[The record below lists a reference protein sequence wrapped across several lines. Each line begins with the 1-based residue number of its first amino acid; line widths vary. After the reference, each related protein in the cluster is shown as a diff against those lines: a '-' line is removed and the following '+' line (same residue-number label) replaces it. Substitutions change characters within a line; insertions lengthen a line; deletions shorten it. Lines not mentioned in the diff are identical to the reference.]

1 MSLLLDALKR
11 AEEAKRAKLAVE
23 RGAVSTVEPL
33 SPLPVASPSAPLE
46 AAISAHVVPS
56 KAAELQL
63 ADYEDID
70 AQVAFQPER
79 PNEEQERSGGIARE
93 LGLTPVDTPRI
104 EAPEP
109 LISRVAQASKKSSTD
124 RDVAKSVF
132 IAKQSAQ
139 HEQGAGKKWLLP
151 VIAIGVAVVGA
162 GGWYVWNEVNRI
174 SRPASVAVR
183 PLQAPAIQPQPSPNV
198 QPAIAEANVAMA
210 TTPPAPAEPALP
222 PLLPPLPEQ
231 VEQVALPPSLS
242 TGKSGKSSPI
252 QLDDREQLARA
263 LKEISPA
270 REEPVALKLARS
282 LAPPAVPNE
291 LLEAYQS
298 LKDANYPLAITRYS
312 RIVQAEPL
320 NLDAQIGLATAFARA
335 GDTVSAAKHFRA
347 TLAIDPRNANALAGL
362 LAVNRTG
369 AGSMEVELKSLVAKH
384 PSSAA
389 LHFSLGNQFASERR
403 WVEAQQS
410 FFEAYRLES
419 DRPDHV
425 YNLAVSLD
433 HLGKFQLAQEYYSK
447 VLAMPGGAGVQFDRA
462 SVMRRLRELAAAS
475 VAR

>member
-23 RGAVSTVEPL
+23 RGAVSAVDPL
-33 SPLPVASPSAPLE
+33 SPLPVASPSAPPE

-79 PNEEQERSGGIARE
+79 PSEEQERSGGITRE

-151 VIAIGVAVVGA
+151 AIAIGVALVGA

-174 SRPASVAVR
+174 SKPASVAAR
-183 PLQAPAIQPQPSPNV
+183 PLQAPMIQSQPPPNV
-198 QPAIAEANVAMA
+198 RPAIAEANVAVA
-210 TTPPAPAEPALP
+210 TTPTAPVEPALP
-222 PLLPPLPEQ
+222 PLLPPLP
-231 VEQVALPPSLS
+231 EQVALPPSLS
-242 TGKSGKSSPI
+242 TGKSGKASPI
-252 QLDDREQLARA
+252 QFDDREQLARA

-270 REEPVALKLARS
+270 REEPVSLKLARS

>member
-23 RGAVSTVEPL
+23 RGAVSAVDPL
-33 SPLPVASPSAPLE
+33 SPLPVASPSAPPE

-79 PNEEQERSGGIARE
+79 PSEEQERSGGITRE

-151 VIAIGVAVVGA
+151 AIAIGVAVVGA

-174 SRPASVAVR
+174 SKPASVAAR

-210 TTPPAPAEPALP
+210 TTPPAEPALP
-222 PLLPPLPEQ
+222 PLLPPLP
-231 VEQVALPPSLS
+231 EQVALPPSLS
-242 TGKSGKSSPI
+242 TGKSGKASPI
-252 QLDDREQLARA
+252 QFDDREQLARA

-270 REEPVALKLARS
+270 REESVSLKLARS

-475 VAR
+475 VER

>member
-23 RGAVSTVEPL
+23 RVAASAVEPSSL
-33 SPLPVASPSAPLE
+33 PTTTSPPASSDTARSAQIIPN
-46 AAISAHVVPS
+46 AAT
-56 KAAELQL
+56 ELQL
-63 ADYEDID
+63 ADYEDIG
-70 AQVAFQPER
+70 AQVAPMPER
-79 PNEEQERSGGIARE
+79 QSEVQARLGGVTRE
-93 LGLTPVDTPRI
+93 LGLTPVDTPVI
-104 EAPEP
+104 DATEP
-109 LISRVAQASKKSSTD
+109 LISRVAQASKKGNAD

-139 HEQGAGKKWLLP
+139 REEGAGKKWLLP
-151 VIAIGVAVVGA
+151 AIAIGVAVVGA
-162 GGWYVWNEVNRI
+162 GGWYVWNEISRI
-174 SRPASVAVR
+174 SKPASVAAR
-183 PLQAPAIQPQPSPNV
+183 PLQTPTVQPQPSSSV
-198 QPAIAEANVAMA
+198 QPATAQANVAMPI
-210 TTPPAPAEPALP
+210 TPPAPVEAALP
-222 PLLPPLPEQ
+222 PLLPPST
-231 VEQVALPPSLS
+231 EQVALPPSLS
-242 TGKSGKSSPI
+242 TAKSGKSSPT
-252 QLDDREQLARA
+252 QLDDREQLAKA
-263 LKEISPA
+263 LKEIPSP
-270 REEPVALKLARS
+270 REEPVSLKLARS
-282 LAPPAVPNE
+282 LAPPTVPNE

-335 GDTVSAAKHFRA
+335 GDAVSAARHFRA
-347 TLAIDPRNANALAGL
+347 TLAIDPRNAGALAGL
-362 LAVNRTG
+362 LAVNRTN
-369 AGSMEVELKSLVAKH
+369 AGSMEAELKSLVAKH

-419 DRPDHV
+419 ERPDHA

-447 VLAMPGGAGVQFDRA
+447 VLAMPGGASVQFDRA
-462 SVMRRLRELAAAS
+462 SVMRRLRELAAA
-475 VAR
+475 AAER